1 MKYDVAVVG
10 GGLIGAACADTLAG
24 EGWSV
29 CLLDAGAPG
38 REASWAGAGLL
49 HPIHPWHYPEPLHL
63 LLRAALAEHERCAA
77 DLLDRTGIDVE
88 LERSGLVVMDPEL
101 DRLEAWCGPEAAR
114 HVDAAAEE
122 PRIRHSGP
130 ALLVPGAYHVRNHR
144 LNRAFLEGARR
155 RGATVLERTPVTGL
169 VPGAVQ
175 TEKGRIEASW
185 TVLAAGAWAS
195 RLMPGLLV
203 EPIRGQI
210 LLYEGSMRRVVVFPK
225 GEYAVP
231 RRNGLILFGS
241 TLEKAGFAPLP
252 TDAGVLGLQ
261 ERARELLGLDPDD
274 LRAAWAGLRPGTSH
288 LLPYMGTHPERS
300 DLILAC
306 GHYRNGILLAPLTAG
321 IVADIVAGRPP
332 AFDLAPFR
340 PDCGE
345 SRSS

>member
-10 GGLIGAACADTLAG
+10 GGLIGAACADALAG
-24 EGWSV
+24 EGLSV

-49 HPIHPWHYPEPLHL
+49 HPIHPWHYPEALHP
-63 LLRAALAEHERCAA
+63 LLRAAPAEHERCAA
-77 DLLDRTGIDVE
+77 DLLARTGIDVE
-88 LERSGLVVMDPEL
+88 LERSGFVVMDPEL
-101 DRLEAWCGPEAAR
+101 DRLEAWCGPESALR
-114 HVDAAAEE
+114 VEAAAEE

-130 ALLVPGAYHVRNHR
+130 ALLVPGACHVRNHR

-155 RGATVLERTPVTGL
+155 RGAVVFERTPVTGL
-169 VPGAVQ
+169 LPGAVE

-185 TVLAAGAWAS
+185 TVLAAGAWAG
-195 RLMPGLLV
+195 RLLPELSV

-210 LLYEGSMRRVVVFPK
+210 LLYQDQGSMRRVVVFPD

-231 RRNGLILFGS
+231 RRDGLILFGS

-252 TDAGVLGLQ
+252 TREGVVGLQ
-261 ERARELLGLDPDD
+261 ERARELLGLDPAD

-288 LLPYMGTHPERS
+288 LLPYMETHPERS

-306 GHYRNGILLAPLTAG
+306 GHYRNGILLAPLTDRV
-321 IVADIVAGRPP
+321 VADLVAGRHPG
-332 AFDLAPFR
+332 FDLAPFG
-340 PDCGE
+340 PNCG
-345 SRSS
+345 